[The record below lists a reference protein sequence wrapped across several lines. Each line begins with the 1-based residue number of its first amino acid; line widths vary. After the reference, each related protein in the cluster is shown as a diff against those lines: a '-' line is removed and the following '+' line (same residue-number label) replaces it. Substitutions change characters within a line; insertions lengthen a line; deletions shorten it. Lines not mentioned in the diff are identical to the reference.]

1 MEFSVFRQVLIR
13 ALGHMQSIVE
23 KRATLPILMNVK
35 LEVADDLIMSATNV
49 DLELVEHVAAD
60 ITLGGKITVPVQM
73 LYDIVRKLPD
83 DAEIS
88 FKQSGDQLIVSSG
101 RAVFRLPT
109 LPAENFPA
117 MAGSNLTTK
126 FQMTTGDLLEKWLA
140 DGTPCET
147 ALERGAPAYR
157 DDEAW
162 INAPMADLV
171 SGILN

>member
-35 LEVADDLIMSATNV
+35 LEVADDLILSATNV

-60 ITLGGKITVPVQM
+60 ITLGGKTTVPVQM

-88 FKQSGDQLIVSSG
+88 FKQSGDQLVVSSG
-101 RAVFRLPT
+101 RAVFHLPT
-109 LPAENFPA
+109 LPAERPTRSPPRSTMHLQILKGTA
-117 MAGSNLTTK
+117 TTRK
-126 FQMTTGDLLEKWLA
+126 RSPLPTVPPTVRAIPRISLPWRQL
-140 DGTPCET
+140 
-147 ALERGAPAYR
+147 
-157 DDEAW
+157 
-162 INAPMADLV
+162 
-171 SGILN
+171 